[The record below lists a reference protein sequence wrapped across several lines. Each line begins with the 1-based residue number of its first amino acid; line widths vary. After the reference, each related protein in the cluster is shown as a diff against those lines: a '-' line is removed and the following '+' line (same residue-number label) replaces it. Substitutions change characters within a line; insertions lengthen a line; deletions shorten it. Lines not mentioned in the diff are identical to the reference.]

1 MTIVLAAA
9 AQPAWSAAAEESEQ
23 GAAEWL
29 SLPAPA
35 RGSVLPGCL
44 HPAAPRGRS
53 CPLFPGLCSRR
64 GWTTQCF
71 SLGWKCRFCIRY
83 SVTIPPLSFSASSCP
98 CQCLGSP

>member
-29 SLPAPA
+29 FLPAPA

-44 HPAAPRGRS
+44 HPAAPLGGPAHS
-53 CPLFPGLCSRR
+53 PLICALGEE
-64 GWTTQCF
+64 WTQSF

-83 SVTIPPLSFSASSCP
+83 GVTIPPLSFSASSCP
-98 CQCLGSP
+98 CCCLVSP